1 MTRKASNGPCMAV
14 APSLLLLERE
24 CFVMLLRCHEAR
36 GPARG
41 QGDAAG
47 PRRRSPALTEK
58 KGKTQMIRMKSHVQS
73 MLPPVRTAIGVLLA
87 SWLSAAPV
95 QAAEPAPAGGPVVAR
110 AGSVTVGQDDVERL
124 LQGLPEA
131 DRAAARSNRA
141 GIENWLRQRL
151 ASEALLREAQGKGW
165 AERPEVKARV
175 DAAVREISARIVSS
189 TYLESVTQV
198 PAGYP
203 SELEVK
209 AAYEEGKANFQVP
222 ATYRVAQIFLAAQG
236 SDAAATAKV
245 RDEARK
251 LATQARQGDF
261 AALAKSRS
269 QDPRGAERGGEVG
282 TLPLAQMLPEVRDT
296 VARLKVGQVS
306 DPVQSAAGFHV
317 VKLLDTQAG
326 RTATLDEIKPQL
338 VSAMRQQRQQQL
350 VQAYMAKLV
359 APGAASIDTAALDAV
374 LQKAN

>member
-1 MTRKASNGPCMAV
+1 
-14 APSLLLLERE
+14 
-24 CFVMLLRCHEAR
+24 
-36 GPARG
+36 
-41 QGDAAG
+41 
-47 PRRRSPALTEK
+47 
-58 KGKTQMIRMKSHVQS
+58 MKSHVQS
-73 MLPPVRTAIGVLLA
+73 MLPPVRMAIGVLLA

-95 QAAEPAPAGGPVVAR
+95 QAAEPATAGGLVVAR

-151 ASEALLREAQGKGW
+151 ASEALLREAQGKAW

-175 DAAVREISARIVSS
+175 DAAVREIAARIVTS

-209 AAYEEGKANFQVP
+209 AAYEEGKVNFQVP

-236 SDAAATAKV
+236 SDAAAKV

-317 VKLLDTQAG
+317 MKLLDTQAG

-338 VSAMRQQRQQQL
+338 AAAMRQQRQQQL

-359 APGAASIDTAALDAV
+359 APGTASIDTAALDAV
-374 LQKAN
+374 LQKVN

>member
-1 MTRKASNGPCMAV
+1 MNRMTLK
-14 APSLLLLERE
+14 
-24 CFVMLLRCHEAR
+24 
-36 GPARG
+36 
-41 QGDAAG
+41 
-47 PRRRSPALTEK
+47 
-58 KGKTQMIRMKSHVQS
+58 IQS
-73 MLPPVRTAIGVLLA
+73 MLPPVRTALGLLLA

-95 QAAEPAPAGGPVVAR
+95 QAAEPAVAAGPVVAR
-110 AGSVTVGQDDVERL
+110 AGAVTVGQDDVERL

-131 DRAAARSNRA
+131 DRAAARNHRA

-151 ASEALLREAQGKGW
+151 AGEALLREAQAKGW

-175 DAAVREISARIVSS
+175 DAAAREISARIVSS
-189 TYLESVTQV
+189 TYLESVAQV

-203 SELEVK
+203 SEAEVK
-209 AAYEEGKANFQVP
+209 AAYEDGKANFQVP
-222 ATYRVAQIFLAAQG
+222 AAYRVAQIFLAVQG

-251 LATQARQGDF
+251 LAAQARQGDF

-269 QDPRGAERGGEVG
+269 QDPRGAARGGEVG

-306 DPVQSAAGFHV
+306 EPVQSAAGFHV
-317 VKLLDTQAG
+317 MKLLDTQAA
-326 RTATLDEIKPQL
+326 RTATLEEMQPQL
-338 VSAMRQQRQQQL
+338 VAAMRQQRQQQL

-359 APGAASIDTAALDAV
+359 APGTVSIDTAALDAV
-374 LQKAN
+374 LQKVN